1 MTVVTVSGKNKQV
14 GPGEAAVPVSF
25 WYGEGLVMSEQSEK
39 WLQKENHESIC
50 NKEDR
55 CHWPEDEG
63 TVLPGVA
70 VGNQ

>member
-1 MTVVTVSGKNKQV
+1 MSFSVTVVTVSGKNKQV

-39 WLQKENHESIC
+39 WLQKENQELFY

-55 CHWPEDEG
+55 WH
-63 TVLPGVA
+63 
-70 VGNQ
+70 